1 MLQLKRK
8 KKDEDEDED
17 EEVSEKDETKVK
29 WDSITM
35 KIYDGERL
43 IRTLK
48 QKAPKET
55 GIHKWTWR
63 MDEKGGDRPSRTI
76 KKSKREPGG
85 TRVKPGTYKVVLSF
99 GDQTSEEMITVKS
112 DPRLTISTKAIN
124 ETYSASK
131 EIQNISQTAADAV
144 KQLVES
150 KNIAKDYIKKLAKL
164 DKKQYKDQIKASKD
178 IIKKIDKVIA
188 IYLGKEDKRQGITRN
203 PEVNINQRIRNAVS
217 YSGSRPDGLTST
229 EHTLLKHA
237 KNAVK
242 EALDKTNTF
251 FNDEWKPYQ
260 ASMEVLN
267 TTPFKE
273 IKSFKLN

>member
-1 MLQLKRK
+1 MN
-8 KKDEDEDED
+8 
-17 EEVSEKDETKVK
+17 
-29 WDSITM
+29 
-35 KIYDGERL
+35 IYDGERL

-48 QKAPKET
+48 QKAPKES

-63 MDEKGGDRPSRTI
+63 MNEKGGDSPLRTI
-76 KKSKREPGG
+76 KKSKREPRG

-112 DPRLTISTKAIN
+112 DPRLTVSTKAIN
-124 ETYSASK
+124 ETYNVSK
-131 EIQNISQTAADAV
+131 EIQSIRQTVADAV

-150 KNIAKDYIKKLAKL
+150 KNIASDYSKKLAKL
-164 DKKQYKDQIKASKD
+164 DKKQYKDQIKASKG

-188 IYLGKEDKRQGITRN
+188 IYLGKIDKRQGITRN
-203 PEVNINQRIRNAVS
+203 PEINVNQRIRNASS
-217 YSGSRPDGLTST
+217 YARSRPNGLTTT
-229 EHTLLKHA
+229 EKTLIKHA
-237 KNAVK
+237 KDAVK

-251 FNDEWKPYQ
+251 FNEEWKPYK